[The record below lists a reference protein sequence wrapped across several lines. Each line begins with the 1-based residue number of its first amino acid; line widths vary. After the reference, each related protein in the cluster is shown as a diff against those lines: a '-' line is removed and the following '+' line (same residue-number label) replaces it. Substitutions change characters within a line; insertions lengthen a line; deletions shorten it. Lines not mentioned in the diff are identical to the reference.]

1 MNLRGELWYLRG
13 DLWYLHGDLWYLR
26 GDLWYMYNIFF
37 SGLIV
42 LLEMIGWLQILLD
55 NILRL

>member
-1 MNLRGELWYLRG
+1 MNLRG
-13 DLWYLHGDLWYLR
+13 DLWYLRGDLWYLR

-37 SGLIV
+37 SGLII

-55 NILRL
+55 NILCL